1 MHRLFENFSLQF
13 DKPQCKMAAISWGK
27 NASPTSPVKSRSRRS
42 WRCERGSR
50 GCVFKVHIKWKITL
64 RWILWDVAYQD
75 GALFREFR
83 ALIRVV
89 SQYIV
94 IWIKSYLVQKESPS
108 PRLVRGNDKLCDVTL
123 VTNLNG
129 NCFSFAFHPRHREEC
144 QRERTRTSTY
154 HIEMADTCDKSVCKT
169 KYVLLAF

>member
-1 MHRLFENFSLQF
+1 MFSNRHYPQRDEPLATTIRRTCKVCCRSLDYLCMNLLRPQIQRKSYSLHRPFQNFPLQF
-13 DKPQCKMAAISWGK
+13 KKPQRKTAAISWGK
-27 NASPTSPVKSRSRRS
+27 DASPTSPVKSRSRRS

-64 RWILWDVAYQD
+64 RWILWDVAYHD

-94 IWIKSYLVQKESPS
+94 IWIKSYLVQKESP
-108 PRLVRGNDKLCDVTL
+108 RLVRGNNKH
-123 VTNLNG
+123 
-129 NCFSFAFHPRHREEC
+129 F
-144 QRERTRTSTY
+144 TSNSY
-154 HIEMADTCDKSVCKT
+154 ILPQQS
-169 KYVLLAF
+169 